1 MNPNIKLIR
10 PGGLAVWSF
19 LRIFKYEYKI
29 WERSWVQFPV
39 RPFFSFFSLGES
51 CWSYVHELAADS
63 EVVYD
68 CWGRCLPFLDISH
81 DTHTCIN
88 INQHSLNAVTQAT
101 PFDSWTY
108 SITIICIPAS
118 PSPTWTSTIPLISL
132 HLSTVHRFTL
142 RFSIYVKV
150 HYDMSESY
158 SIFSFPDFI
167 YDVDIYYIYL

>member
-51 CWSYVHELAADS
+51 CWSYVHKPAADS
-63 EVVYD
+63 EVVYA
-68 CWGRCLPFLDISH
+68 CWGRCLPFLEISH

-101 PFDSWTY
+101 PFDSSLILNIADGSFAYTT
-108 SITIICIPAS
+108 SISISDLNIDNPINFAAS
-118 PSPTWTSTIPLISL
+118 FSRSPI
-132 HLSTVHRFTL
+132 HLSG
-142 RFSIYVKV
+142 SQYV
-150 HYDMSESY
+150 
-158 SIFSFPDFI
+158 
-167 YDVDIYYIYL
+167 